1 MRSAN
6 FKLIDVP
13 NKEINDAANAQ
24 DGLCNRYFVISVP
37 IRKSYR
43 Y

>member
-1 MRSAN
+1 MRSAY

-37 IRKSYR
+37 IRKS
-43 Y
+43 